1 MVAHWSAWETQ
12 RTVPRAVEMV
22 TAMTAVRQV
31 EGSVRSLVHSAL
43 RILLVAGVRTGAAG
57 EVKRVESMV

>member
-1 MVAHWSAWETQ
+1 MVAHWLACEMQ
-12 RTVPRAVEMV
+12 RTAPKPMEMV

-43 RILLVAGVRTGAAG
+43 RVLLIVEFRTGGAG
-57 EVKRVESMV
+57 GVK